1 MSISGLE
8 FLAYLFSLLVFE
20 LAART
25 WIFKNLN
32 HVEASSS
39 SSTSSLAKKEELRPA
54 EIAYLIR
61 GGDTTHALIVLAA
74 DLMQRALKR
83 GDDMSFLNQLT
94 DYEKNM
100 WTVTKKALSDWAQQ
114 KAKKTILGNA
124 RNPIQIAKRL
134 SFLYR
139 FITGSLSTMIRES
152 INDPKRLRKYFSAQG
167 LWRIIADFTS
177 AGYRQAFENEIRET
191 LLKRGLLVEAERR
204 KKYASLLFTASILG
218 FAGVFLVAAIS
229 FKTWYLAL
237 VLGSGSLFAAALF
250 RIVLIARQL
259 LPFYEELAV
268 VANQIERTSR
278 RLSLIKFLLRFIN
291 TLNWLVAILLGGII
305 SALVLTLA
313 KLLYFEGGSDLILGY
328 LGLFTAN
335 FACVDLLFKALDL
348 SFNDQPSKI
357 ALDEIKIL
365 KEDLKEIKPLNSFK
379 EYLDSQVYNPKFS
392 RLIAVY
398 GIETLFILA

>member
-8 FLAYLFSLLVFE
+8 FLAYLFSLLVLE
-20 LAART
+20 LVARA
-25 WIFKNLN
+25 WIFNSLN
-32 HVEASSS
+32 EAKDSATASNSS
-39 SSTSSLAKKEELRPA
+39 KEELRPA

-83 GDDMSFLNQLT
+83 GDDMSFLNRLT

-100 WTVTKKALSDWAQQ
+100 WTVTKKALTDWAQQ
-114 KAKKTILGNA
+114 KAKKTILGDA
-124 RNPIQIAKRL
+124 RSPIQIAKRL

-139 FITGSLSTMIRES
+139 FITSSLSTMIKDS

-177 AGYRQAFENEIRET
+177 AGYRQAFEKEIRET
-191 LLKRGLLVEAERR
+191 LLSRGLLIETARR
-204 KKYASLLFTASILG
+204 KRHASLLLTASILG
-218 FAGVFLVAAIS
+218 FAGVFLVAALA

-237 VLGSGSLFAAALF
+237 VLGTGSLVAAAIF
-250 RIVLIARQL
+250 RTVLIARQL

-278 RLSLIKFLLRFIN
+278 RLNLVKFLLRSVD

-305 SALVLTLA
+305 SVLVLTLA
-313 KLLYFEGGSDLILGY
+313 KLLYLEGGGDLVLGY
-328 LGLFTAN
+328 LGLFVAN

-357 ALDEIKIL
+357 ALQEIKLL

>member
-8 FLAYLFSLLVFE
+8 FLAYLFSLLVLE
-20 LAART
+20 LAARA
-25 WIFKNLN
+25 WIFNSLN
-32 HVEASSS
+32 EAKDSATASNSS
-39 SSTSSLAKKEELRPA
+39 KEELRPA

-83 GDDMSFLNQLT
+83 GDDMSFLNRLT

-100 WTVTKKALSDWAQQ
+100 WTVTKKALTDWAQQ
-114 KAKKTILGNA
+114 KAKKTILGDA
-124 RNPIQIAKRL
+124 RSPIQIAKRL

-139 FITGSLSTMIRES
+139 FITSSLSTMIKDS

-177 AGYRQAFENEIRET
+177 AGYRQAFEKEIRET
-191 LLKRGLLVEAERR
+191 LLSRGLLIETARR
-204 KKYASLLFTASILG
+204 KRHASLLLTASILG
-218 FAGVFLVAAIS
+218 FAGVFLVAALA

-237 VLGSGSLFAAALF
+237 VLGTGSLVAAAIF
-250 RIVLIARQL
+250 RTVLIARQL

-278 RLSLIKFLLRFIN
+278 RLNLVKFLLRSVD

-305 SALVLTLA
+305 SVLVLTLA
-313 KLLYFEGGSDLILGY
+313 KLLYLEGGGDLVLGY
-328 LGLFTAN
+328 LGLFVAN

-357 ALDEIKIL
+357 ALQEIKLL